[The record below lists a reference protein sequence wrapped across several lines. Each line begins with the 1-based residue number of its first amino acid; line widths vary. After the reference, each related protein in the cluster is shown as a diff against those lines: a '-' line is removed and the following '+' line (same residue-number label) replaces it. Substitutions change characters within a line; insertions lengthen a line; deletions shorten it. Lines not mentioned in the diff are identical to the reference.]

1 MEQKLDLRNFGGNL
15 KRLVKQYNANHEVSF
30 EKELDMKEVIH
41 NYNLVYRYFSG
52 TKRPSLDTLVEIA
65 DILGVSLEDLLS

>member
-1 MEQKLDLRNFGGNL
+1 
-15 KRLVKQYNANHEVSF
+15 
-30 EKELDMKEVIH
+30 MKEVIQ

-52 TKRPSLDTLVEIA
+52 TKRPSLDTLIEIA

>member
-15 KRLVKQYNANHEVSF
+15 KMLVKEYNANHKVSF
-30 EKELDMKEVIH
+30 QKVLDDKNVIGD
-41 NYNLVYRYFSG
+41 YNLVYRYFSG